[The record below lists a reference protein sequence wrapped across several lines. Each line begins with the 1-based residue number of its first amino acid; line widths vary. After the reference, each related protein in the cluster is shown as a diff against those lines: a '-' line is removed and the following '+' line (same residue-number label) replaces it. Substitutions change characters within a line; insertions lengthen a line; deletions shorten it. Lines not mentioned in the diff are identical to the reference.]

1 MPSPRTSSR
10 STTGSNTKAPAPRKL
25 LPTGKEPKKE
35 KKLTLPVNELN
46 AWLKD
51 RHHWNHDDW
60 LKLLAN
66 LENNGHKDFVSTEE
80 GRHEIGRYLEK
91 HRH

>member
-1 MPSPRTSSR
+1 MATTRTTTR
-10 STTGSNTKAPAPRKL
+10 SGTKAPAPRKI
-25 LPTGKEPKKE
+25 LPAGKETKKT
-35 KKLTLPVNELN
+35 KRPTLPVNELN

-60 LKLLAN
+60 LNLLSN
-66 LENNGHKDFVSTEE
+66 LEHNGHKDFVETEE

>member
-10 STTGSNTKAPAPRKL
+10 STNRASAKTPAPRKL
-25 LPTGKEPKKE
+25 LPASKAPKKE
-35 KKLTLPVNELN
+35 KRPTLPVNELN

-51 RHHWNHDDW
+51 RRHWNHDDW